1 MLIDILLYCIAGL
14 PYVVAVGVILFCI
27 IDSIFWRHSVKAD
40 LARMRSSFTYD
51 FVVKVNGDIVEA
63 IDDGKVMKEQEASE
77 REKGRD
83 DHGVF

>member
-27 IDSIFWRHSVKAD
+27 IDSILWHHSVKAD
-40 LARMRSSFTYD
+40 LVRMSLSFTYD
-51 FVVKVNGDIVEA
+51 FVVKVNDDFVEI
-63 IDDGKVMKEQEASE
+63 IDDSKVMKEQEASE

>member
-51 FVVKVNGDIVEA
+51 FAVKIN
-63 IDDGKVMKEQEASE
+63 
-77 REKGRD
+77 D
-83 DHGVF
+83 DHVKANETDEK